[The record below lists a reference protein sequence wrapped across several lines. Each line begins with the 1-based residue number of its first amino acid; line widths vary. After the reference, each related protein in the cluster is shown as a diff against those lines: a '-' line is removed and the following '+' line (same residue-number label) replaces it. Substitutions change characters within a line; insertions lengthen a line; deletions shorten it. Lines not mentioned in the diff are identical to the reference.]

1 MTKNLTTLL
10 LTLLV
15 LGGCGDSEPK
25 PKTIKLSMDSMIKSD
40 ENEKVTKDAGW
51 YVVIDDYGGKN
62 DEESKSLKN
71 TIFTA
76 LFDRCEEF
84 GWSEDEDI
92 AACIK
97 QEAFRDLQMQEQQ
110 HQMRM
115 MERRLARDINANNSA
130 VSKSTNDNV
139 QKQRPL
145 ILDILSLYAQQEQ
158 NKQTRQMQRDI
169 QALKSANRSMKNK
182 QNTQAALK
190 FLYKGKR

>member
-1 MTKNLTTLL
+1 MKHLTTLL

-40 ENEKVTKDAGW
+40 ENEKVTKDAGG

-62 DEESKSLKN
+62 DEENKSLKD

-84 GWSEDEDI
+84 GGSEDEDI

-190 FLYKGKR
+190 FLYQGKR

>member
-110 HQMRM
+110 HQM
-115 MERRLARDINANNSA
+115 
-130 VSKSTNDNV
+130 T
-139 QKQRPL
+139 
-145 ILDILSLYAQQEQ
+145 
-158 NKQTRQMQRDI
+158 
-169 QALKSANRSMKNK
+169 
-182 QNTQAALK
+182 
-190 FLYKGKR
+190 